1 MKFRGPQGLRD
12 RYGEGQALVPR
23 PNGHLTRFHGV
34 LAPRSSWR
42 AAIVPRP
49 AVSDEVAQTGAGE
62 GRGQRAGK
70 RPSWA
75 MLLSRVFSVDIL
87 ECPGCG
93 SRRQV
98 IAVVMDPSVVRAIL
112 EARGLPAEPPA
123 RSPARPPP
131 QPVFDFPDGA

>member
-1 MKFRGPQGLRD
+1 
-12 RYGEGQALVPR
+12 
-23 PNGHLTRFHGV
+23 
-34 LAPRSSWR
+34 
-42 AAIVPRP
+42 
-49 AVSDEVAQTGAGE
+49 
-62 GRGQRAGK
+62 
-70 RPSWA
+70 

-87 ECPGCG
+87 ACPGCG

-112 EARGLPAEPPA
+112 EARGLPAEPPV